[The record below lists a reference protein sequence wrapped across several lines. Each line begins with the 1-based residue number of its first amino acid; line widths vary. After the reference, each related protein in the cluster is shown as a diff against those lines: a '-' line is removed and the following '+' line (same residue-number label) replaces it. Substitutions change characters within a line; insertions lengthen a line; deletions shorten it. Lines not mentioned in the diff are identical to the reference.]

1 MNTVKTT
8 KDRKQYWPLTNFRMP
23 PKETAALKANAE
35 RRMIGVSA
43 LIRNTLYDAGL
54 TTVQGLQNHEG
65 ERKEPE
71 YDHI

>member
-54 TTVQGLQNHEG
+54 TIAQDVREHK
-65 ERKEPE
+65 KEAIRE
-71 YDHI
+71 EHV